1 MSTTDQLVR
10 EAVDQIFQKMD
21 QNHDSYLDAH
31 EVITLLNMGLQH
43 LGKHGS
49 ATFSDAKEFIAY
61 ADANRDDELSKEEM
75 FVLLKKIMSR
85 YNH

>member
-31 EVITLLNMGLQH
+31 EVIALLNMGLRH
-43 LGKHGS
+43 LGKNGS
-49 ATFSDAKEFIAY
+49 ATFSDTKEFIAY

>member
-31 EVITLLNMGLQH
+31 EVITLLNMGLRH

>member
-31 EVITLLNMGLQH
+31 EVITLLNMGLRH
-43 LGKHGS
+43 LARTAVQVSQLPVEVSTTTKS
-49 ATFSDAKEFIAY
+49 AT
-61 ADANRDDELSKEEM
+61 
-75 FVLLKKIMSR
+75 
-85 YNH
+85 